1 MGVNPRNPKLTW
13 RSHANECSV
22 DGLKASVSGNTMTF
36 KWCLRNKELLCLFK
50 IKSTYLERVLVL
62 VSKDA
67 VGREKDDC
75 YLQITGQ

>member
-1 MGVNPRNPKLTW
+1 M
-13 RSHANECSV
+13 

-67 VGREKDDC
+67 VGRK
-75 YLQITGQ
+75 Y